1 MSASA
6 PLSSPEYDPSS
17 EALDAESPARRRFR
31 QAVTVLTVPTIIIV
45 FILAVQ
51 LSKDFELTGDELIDK
66 FLQVGVALALGIF
79 GVWALFWAMDR
90 TINLLPRQWAARLR
104 PIAYVGPALLAL
116 TFYLVYP
123 AINTIVISL
132 LDNKG
137 EAFVGLDNYVTILT
151 ESQYQ
156 TGIRNSILWVLVVP
170 AMSVAVGLVY
180 AVMADRLSR
189 RTETV
194 AKSLIFLP
202 MAISFVG
209 ASVVWGFMYFFR
221 PPGFGE
227 QIGLL
232 NGILVAL
239 GLDPVNWLNQ
249 EPWNNAFL
257 MFILVWLQ
265 TGFSMVILSSAI
277 KGVPAELQEAARM
290 DGANEW
296 QTFRNITVPIISS
309 TIVVVWTTVAITTWK
324 VFDIVWVM
332 TGGRNGTQVIAQQMV
347 QEFFTFFRDGI
358 GAALAVILFIAV
370 IPILVVNIRRFQ
382 AQEEMR

>member
-6 PLSSPEYDPSS
+6 PLSSPDYDPAS
-17 EALDAESPARRRFR
+17 EGLDPTSPTRQRFVKI
-31 QAVTVLTVPTIIIV
+31 VTVLTIPVILII
-45 FILAVQ
+45 FIAAVQ
-51 LSKDFELTGDELIDK
+51 VSKDEDIPKL
-66 FLQVGVALALGIF
+66 LQVVVALLLGVL
-79 GVWALFWAMDR
+79 GVWALYWAMDR
-90 TINLLPRQWAARLR
+90 STNLLSQSRARRLR
-104 PIAYVGPALLAL
+104 PWIFAGPAIVAL

-123 AINTIVISL
+123 AVNTAWISL
-132 LDNKG
+132 FNNTG
-137 EAFVGLDNYVTILT
+137 ESFVGLDNYVTILT

-170 AMSVAVGLVY
+170 ALSVAVGLIY
-180 AVMADRLSR
+180 AVMADRLNR
-189 RTETV
+189 RAET
-194 AKSLIFLP
+194 ASKSLIFLP

-209 ASVVWGFMYFFR
+209 ASVVWGFMYAFR
-221 PPGFGE
+221 PAAFGE
-227 QIGLL
+227 QIGLF
-232 NGILVAL
+232 NGIVVAL
-239 GLDPVNWLNQ
+239 GFEPVNWLNI
-249 EPWNNAFL
+249 EPWNNAML

-265 TGFSMVILSSAI
+265 TGFAMVILSSAI
-277 KGVPAELQEAARM
+277 KGVPAELQEASRI
-290 DGANEW
+290 DGATEW

-332 TGGRNGTQVIAQQMV
+332 TGGRNGTQVVAQQMV

-358 GAALAVILFIAV
+358 GAALAVVLFIAV